1 MVRDPRQEGV
11 RENAVKA
18 PRILPR
24 EVKEAWDQAGAEAEV
39 RARVKGEVVAEAR
52 VEEEAPVRAVATV
65 NI

>member
-1 MVRDPRQEGV
+1 MVRDPRQEEV

-24 EVKEAWDQAGAEAEV
+24 EVREAWDQAEAEA
-39 RARVKGEVVAEAR
+39 AAEAR
-52 VEEEAPVRAVATV
+52 VKVEVVAVARVRAEVPARAVVTV

>member
-18 PRILPR
+18 PGILPR
-24 EVKEAWDQAGAEAEV
+24 EVKEAWDQAGEEAEV
-39 RARVKGEVVAEAR
+39 RARVKAEVVAEAR

>member
-1 MVRDPRQEGV
+1 MARDPRQEGA

-24 EVKEAWDQAGAEAEV
+24 EAREAWDQAGAAAEV
-39 RARVKGEVVAEAR
+39 RARVKAEVVAEAR
-52 VEEEAPVRAVATV
+52 VEAEALVRAVETV

>member
-1 MVRDPRQEGV
+1 MVKDPRQEGA

-24 EVKEAWDQAGAEAEV
+24 EVKEAWDQVGAEAEV
-39 RARVKGEVVAEAR
+39 RARVKAEVVAEVR
-52 VEEEAPVRAVATV
+52 VEAETPVRAVATV